1 MKKLLWLALGAA
13 AAYAY
18 ICYKNN
24 EAHREAQ
31 NELSKQE
38 EAVEQVKQAAHAV
51 KEAVVDGYEQV
62 KKASKH

>member
-1 MKKLLWLALGAA
+1 MKKLFWLAIGAA

-24 EAHREAQ
+24 EAHREAE